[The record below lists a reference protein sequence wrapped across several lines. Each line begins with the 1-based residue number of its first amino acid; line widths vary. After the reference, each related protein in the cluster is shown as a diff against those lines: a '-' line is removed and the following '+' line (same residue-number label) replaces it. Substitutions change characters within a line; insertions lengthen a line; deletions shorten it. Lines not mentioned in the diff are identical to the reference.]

1 MSLKR
6 VVKMV
11 KLVKRTFPVL
21 ALIFAL
27 ILAPV
32 FPYNELQAELSPSW
46 VNSLSEREYFL
57 NLENLPTSPDGV
69 NELRI
74 PKPLSTETKIV
85 CGAAPEGWDL
95 ASPFGNAICAYAT
108 SENPIDP
115 GEKVQIP
122 LKISF
127 ASLPLNITLVA
138 KDNGPENAQNTFIL
152 KVNFDNTTPSEMRI
166 SAPIKNSWERQG
178 RGVYFDASAED
189 LESGISSCKVY
200 LGSLLLGSLNYT
212 RGDSEGKCAG
222 IVYLPEKMEEGVHQL
237 SLVQMDLAGNTQSAE
252 VGLTI
257 DNTPPKISG
266 AKLHDVGGSLSGG
279 FVKPGATF
287 ELVASIKDF
296 GSGFSASTVEADI
309 SKVTGVDTEI
319 SVRPDSCDE
328 SSCTWT
334 GAVKNSARD
343 GEKLTYVVFASDKAR
358 SGIGYFDDYV
368 VVDSEKP
375 SIVIEGAGIEEISSK
390 SKMPIQFSVTDATG
404 GSGIS
409 TGEIIFLVN
418 GEKRPLECTKDANCV
433 ANLDLPDGKH
443 SVRITAPDGVGN
455 RGDTYEKEIV
465 VDTLGPKVG
474 KVDLKYRLLSA
485 PLGVV
490 IEAVISDASTD
501 VKSAKAVIDGRE
513 LALARNGAVW
523 RGIFIPDKDFWKT
536 SSIEISAVDF
546 ANNPSSEKVEHNLFQ
561 LVVVG
566 LLSHIFFLALCLA
579 IINWLY
585 WATIKKK
592 AVVGHFESYK
602 PETLGEKLEK
612 FWFDLGREFGKGRKT
627 QQSSGHG
634 HSGNEKKG
642 PERANE
648 HNEKTDSPK
657 RPDWDQ

>member
-1 MSLKR
+1 
-6 VVKMV
+6 MV
-11 KLVKRTFPVL
+11 KPVKRTFPVL

-27 ILAPV
+27 ALALVSPAV
-32 FPYNELQAELSPSW
+32 SYNELQAELSPSW
-46 VNSLSEREYFL
+46 VNSLSEKEYFL

-74 PKPLSTETKIV
+74 PKPVYAETKIV
-85 CGAAPEGWDL
+85 CGAAPAGWDL

-108 SENPIDP
+108 SEKPIAP

-122 LKISF
+122 LKLTF
-127 ASLPLNITLVA
+127 ASLSLNITLIA
-138 KDNGPENAQNTFIL
+138 KDTGTENTQNTFIL
-152 KVNFDNTTPSEMRI
+152 KVNFDNTTPSEIRV

-189 LESGISSCKVY
+189 LESGISSCRVY

-222 IVYLPEKMEEGVHQL
+222 IVYLPEKMAEGVHQL
-237 SLVQMDLAGNTQSAE
+237 SLVQADFAGNTQSAE

-266 AKLHDVGGSLSGG
+266 AKLRDVGGSLSGG
-279 FVKPGATF
+279 FVKPGANF

-296 GSGFSASTVEADI
+296 GSGFAASTVEADI
-309 SKVTGVDTEI
+309 SKLTGVDTEI

-343 GEKLTYVVFASDKAR
+343 GEKLTYVVFASDKAG
-358 SGIGYFDDYV
+358 SGIGYFDDSV
-368 VVDSEKP
+368 VVDAEKP

-390 SKMPIQFSVTDATG
+390 SKMPIRFSVTDAPG

-418 GEKRPLECTKDANCV
+418 GEKTPLEYTKDANCV

-443 SVRITAPDGVGN
+443 IVRITAPDGVGN
-455 RGDTYEKEIV
+455 PGESYEKEIV

-490 IEAVISDASTD
+490 IEATISDASTD

-513 LALARNGAVW
+513 IALARDGAVW
-523 RGIFIPDKDFWKT
+523 RGIFSPDKDLGKV
-536 SSIEISAVDF
+536 SSVEILAVDF

-566 LLSHIFFLALCLA
+566 LLSHIFFLVLGSA
-579 IINWLY
+579 IIY
-585 WATIKKK
+585 WMYGATIKKK

-602 PETLGEKLEK
+602 PETFGEKAEK
-612 FWFDLGREFGKGRKT
+612 FWFDLRKGFGKGGKK
-627 QQSSGHG
+627 QHSSGHR
-634 HSGNEKKG
+634 HSGHEKEG
-642 PERANE
+642 SERANA
-648 HNEKTDSPK
+648 HPEKTDSPK

>member
-11 KLVKRTFPVL
+11 KPLNRIFPVL
-21 ALIFAL
+21 VLIFAL
-27 ILAPV
+27 VLAPV
-32 FPYNELQAELSPSW
+32 FPYNELQAGLSPSW

-74 PKPLSTETKIV
+74 PKPLSAETKIV
-85 CGAAPEGWDL
+85 CGSAPEGWDS

-108 SENPIDP
+108 SEKPIAP

-138 KDNGPENAQNTFIL
+138 NDNGPENAQNTFIL
-152 KVNFDNTTPSEMRI
+152 KINFDNTTPSEIRL
-166 SAPIKNSWERQG
+166 SAPLKDSWERQG

-189 LESGISSCKVY
+189 SESGISSCRVY
-200 LGSLLLGSLNYT
+200 LGGLLLGSLNYT

-237 SLVQMDLAGNTQSAE
+237 SLVQTDLAGNTQSAE
-252 VGLTI
+252 VRLTI

-266 AKLHDVGGSLSGG
+266 AKLRDVGGALSGG
-279 FVKPGATF
+279 FVKPGANF
-287 ELVASIKDF
+287 ELVSAIKDF
-296 GSGFSASTVEADI
+296 GSGFAASTVEADI
-309 SKVTGVDTEI
+309 SKLTGVDTEI

-334 GAVKNSARD
+334 GAVKSSARD
-343 GEKLTYVVFASDKAR
+343 GEKLTYVVFASDKAG
-358 SGIGYFDDYV
+358 SGIGYFDDSV

-390 SKMPIQFSVTDATG
+390 SKMPIRFSVSDAPG

-409 TGEIIFLVN
+409 PGEITFIVN
-418 GEKRPLECTKDANCV
+418 GEEKPVECAKTANCV

-443 SVRITAPDGVGN
+443 VVRITARDGVGN
-455 RGDTYEKEIV
+455 TGDSYEKEIV

-490 IEAVISDASTD
+490 IEATISDASTD
-501 VKSAKAVIDGRE
+501 VKSAKAVVDGKE
-513 LALARNGAVW
+513 MALARDGAVW
-523 RGIFIPDKDFWKT
+523 RGIFSPDADLGKV
-536 SSIEISAVDF
+536 SSVEISAVDF
-546 ANNPSSEKVEHNLFQ
+546 ANNPASEKVEHSLFQ

-566 LLSHIFFLALCLA
+566 LLSHIFFLALGLA
-579 IINWLY
+579 IIY
-585 WATIKKK
+585 WMYGATIKKK
-592 AVVGHFESYK
+592 KVVGHFESYK
-602 PETLGEKLEK
+602 PETFGEKAEK
-612 FWFDLGREFGKGRKT
+612 FWFDLRKGFGKGEKKQRA
-627 QQSSGHG
+627 SGHKHG
-634 HSGNEKKG
+634 HAGHEK
-642 PERANE
+642 ES
-648 HNEKTDSPK
+648 EKTDSPE
-657 RPDWDQ
+657 RPGWDR